1 MRRPSFIG
9 IVGHGPDFAKE
20 DGAVVVLRQLG
31 ADVRPIDLWDDPAAM
46 FKTAEETARAVI
58 VEAGARPDIGALVLR
73 RLRREPRL
81 QGVGAILAI
90 HHEQVARLD
99 PSAGFDDF
107 VLVPLVPAELYA
119 RVRALEWRRSEFT
132 TEDRVKLGDVFI
144 DRAAREVTRGGEVIV
159 LTARE
164 FDLLSY
170 LVDHR
175 GKVVSRTELLER
187 VWGASYEGGP
197 RTIDIHVRRLR
208 AKLGPDLDLATF
220 RRSGYRLNALGGARP

>member
-31 ADVRPIDLWDDPAAM
+31 ADVREIDLWDDPANM
-46 FKTAEETARAVI
+46 FRSAEEVARAVV
-58 VEAGARPDIGALVLR
+58 VEAGSRPDIGALVLR

-81 QGVGAILAI
+81 QGIGVILAI

-132 TEDRVKLGDVFI
+132 TEERVKLGDVFI

-175 GKVVSRTELLER
+175 GKVVSRGELLER

-220 RRSGYRLNALGGARP
+220 RRSGYRLNALGGART